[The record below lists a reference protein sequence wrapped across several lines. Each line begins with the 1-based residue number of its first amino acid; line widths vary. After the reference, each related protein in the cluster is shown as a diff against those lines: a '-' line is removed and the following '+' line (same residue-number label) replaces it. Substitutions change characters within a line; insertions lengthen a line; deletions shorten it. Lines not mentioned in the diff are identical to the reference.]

1 MRLKWGFTVL
11 ASLALTGCGEDYA
24 GFCEEVTMLYYTAT
38 YDKFAITDIIDDTA
52 AEQPRPEV
60 YVRFTAMRQSGK
72 EEKRNVT
79 CKFDFK
85 SGNAAATEIL
95 VDGRKIS
102 DQMVAQYNASFA
114 Q

>member
-1 MRLKWGFTVL
+1 MRLQWGFAAL
-11 ASLALTGCGEDYA
+11 AGLALTGCSEDYA
-24 GFCEEVTMLYYTAT
+24 GFCEEVAMQFYTAS

-72 EEKRNVT
+72 EEKRNVS
-79 CKFDFK
+79 CKFDFE
-85 SGNAAATEIL
+85 SGNAAATEIH

-102 DQMVAQYNASFA
+102 DKMVAQYNASFA
-114 Q
+114 K